1 MASHSDPQKI
11 GQTVGARLR
20 AARLARKLTQNQLA
34 QPDFSVSYIS
44 AIERGQ
50 IQPSLRALE
59 IFAQRLS
66 ISSTDLLSKQTGQ
79 SLQVFSEKD
88 SKNEIEQDTELQL
101 LEAQLFLLQGNYRQ
115 AVTVL
120 RTLAS
125 DTLKSQQE
133 VRQCYLLGIALYHL
147 DLLQESES
155 ALTEGLNKAT
165 QHNDFFVK
173 YIRNAL
179 GLVYVSMH
187 NHAQG
192 MEYQLRNL
200 DQLENERHPQDVFF
214 DAQVYTN
221 IGLLDRDLNKFDDA
235 IEMFQHA
242 LAQTKEFLSPE
253 QLPMMYWNLSRYLA
267 ETQQYFLAT
276 LNGYKTLQLLIEE
289 YLVSLRSEMYHYLGQ
304 ALLHQDQQKALMYL
318 EELLQDVSL
327 EKDTLTFASITATTA
342 EVLYRQGNVKK
353 AYEYA
358 QNACKLASAYE
369 DRIVTASVIL
379 TCASIAYAQKDYQV
393 GDAQFMAGLNML
405 KRLNNRKELAD
416 QSARYAQL
424 LDERGLS
431 NEALKFYK
439 QAYESSLDHE

>member
-101 LEAQLFLLQGNYRQ
+101 LEGQLFLLQGNYRQ

-120 RTLAS
+120 RTLSS

-133 VRQCYLLGIALYHL
+133 IRQCYLLGIALYHL
-147 DLLQESES
+147 DLLQGSES
-155 ALTEGLNKAT
+155 VLTEGLNKAT

-187 NHAQG
+187 NHAQA

-200 DQLENERHPQDVFF
+200 DQLENEQHPHDAFF

-221 IGLLDRDLNKFDDA
+221 IGLLDRDLNKIDDA

-276 LNGYKTLQLLIEE
+276 LNGYKTLQLLIQEN
-289 YLVSLRSEMYHYLGQ
+289 LNSLRSEMYHYLGQ

-318 EELLQDVSL
+318 EELLQDASL

-342 EVLYRQGNVKK
+342 ELLYRQGNLKK

-358 QNACKLASAYE
+358 QKACKLASAYE
-369 DRIVTASVIL
+369 DRIVTASIIL

-393 GDAQFMAGLNML
+393 GDTQFMAGLNML
-405 KRLNNRKELAD
+405 KRLNNRQELAD

-424 LDERGLS
+424 LAERGLS
-431 NEALKFYK
+431 NEALKYYK

>member
-1 MASHSDPQKI
+1 MHKD
-11 GQTVGARLR
+11 QTSKQTELSVGTKLR
-20 AARLARKLTQNQLA
+20 AARQAKKYTQSKLAA
-34 QPDFSVSYIS
+34 PDFSVSYIS

-88 SKNEIEQDTELQL
+88 MKNEIEEDTELRL

-120 RTLAS
+120 RTLSS

-133 VRQCYLLGIALYHL
+133 IRQCYLLGIALYHL

-155 ALTEGLNKAT
+155 VLTDGLNKAT

-179 GLVYVSMH
+179 GLVYLSMH

-200 DQLENERHPQDVFF
+200 DQLENEQHPHDALF

-221 IGLLDRDLNKFDDA
+221 IGLLDRDLNKIDDA

-242 LAQTKEFLSPE
+242 LAQTKEFLSP
-253 QLPMMYWNLSRYLA
+253 
-267 ETQQYFLAT
+267 
-276 LNGYKTLQLLIEE
+276 
-289 YLVSLRSEMYHYLGQ
+289 
-304 ALLHQDQQKALMYL
+304 
-318 EELLQDVSL
+318 
-327 EKDTLTFASITATTA
+327 
-342 EVLYRQGNVKK
+342 
-353 AYEYA
+353 
-358 QNACKLASAYE
+358 
-369 DRIVTASVIL
+369 
-379 TCASIAYAQKDYQV
+379 
-393 GDAQFMAGLNML
+393 
-405 KRLNNRKELAD
+405 
-416 QSARYAQL
+416 
-424 LDERGLS
+424 
-431 NEALKFYK
+431 
-439 QAYESSLDHE
+439 